1 MTQLQ
6 ELRGRMDVLKGWLGT
21 FLQDAKDGSG
31 DLNVKAVAKIGD
43 VDVSK
48 MGTADK
54 LGEYRKLDSE
64 MNDLAPQI
72 DTLAKIELESENAKR
87 AKIEKEKPKKDGNKS
102 LSKWAIPTVD
112 IVDLIMDSV
121 QLKAWQKSGQYSKG
135 IAEGVKAD
143 FTRSAGW
150 APESL
155 RTGRVTPSAIEPT
168 TVIDTIPPGQ
178 TGMAK
183 ILYMAETTHTN
194 AAAERAEAAVYA
206 ESTFEYTEQSVD
218 VQTIGHILPVT
229 DEVLADEPTLAS
241 ILDSQM
247 RGGLRD
253 RLNSQMIAGSGS
265 GNQIRGLFNA
275 TDKTT
280 ETNKVAATT
289 ILDYIYAVSE
299 NVRTTGWANPNA
311 MYLRSANWMT
321 IRTAKTTD
329 NAYLLG
335 RPDESDPTRIWGMLP
350 VLTNAIT
357 ANHVMTV
364 DTTYTQL
371 FTRSGVEVQLG
382 YNSDDFGKG
391 KQSIR
396 AGVRV
401 ALVVYRGTAVAE
413 GGALNT

>member
-1 MTQLQ
+1 
-6 ELRGRMDVLKGWLGT
+6 
-21 FLQDAKDGSG
+21 
-31 DLNVKAVAKIGD
+31 
-43 VDVSK
+43 
-48 MGTADK
+48 
-54 LGEYRKLDSE
+54 
-64 MNDLAPQI
+64 
-72 DTLAKIELESENAKR
+72 
-87 AKIEKEKPKKDGNKS
+87 
-102 LSKWAIPTVD
+102 
-112 IVDLIMDSV
+112 
-121 QLKAWQKSGQYSKG
+121 
-135 IAEGVKAD
+135 
-143 FTRSAGW
+143 
-150 APESL
+150 
-155 RTGRVTPSAIEPT
+155 
-168 TVIDTIPPGQ
+168 
-178 TGMAK
+178 MAK

-275 TDKTT
+275 TGKTM

-289 ILDYIYAVSE
+289 VLDYIYAVSE